1 MQHLLNLIITAIKAN
16 GNLAMFGG
24 GFVEQIIV
32 PIPSPII
39 GMAGGAFIIDRHLPL
54 LSTIIQIL
62 QKVSLPYA
70 IGAAIGSSLVF
81 LVAYF
86 GGKPFID
93 RFGNYAGISWKLIEK
108 IRNDFKKTI
117 NDELFIV
124 ISCSIPV
131 VPVSLIA
138 GLCGAIKVAPAKYYP
153 MVFIALLI
161 RSTILGFLGYQM
173 GESFM
178 SLANGLNNIESILT
192 VVGAGLILGF
202 LFLKREKWLKNNG

>member
-1 MQHLLNLIITAIKAN
+1 MTHLLNLIITAIKAN

-39 GMAGGAFIIDRHLPL
+39 GMAGGAFIIDRPLPL
-54 LSTIIQIL
+54 LSTIIQIF